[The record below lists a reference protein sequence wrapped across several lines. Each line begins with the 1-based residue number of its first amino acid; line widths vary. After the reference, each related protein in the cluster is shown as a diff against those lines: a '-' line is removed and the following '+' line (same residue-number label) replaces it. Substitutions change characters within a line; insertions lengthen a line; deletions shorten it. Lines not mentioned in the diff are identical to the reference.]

1 MITEDSENFVLYK
14 PFTEDLDQI
23 STINHEEKEN
33 IREKAKLAIT
43 DYMRSLNEM
52 EVFINETY
60 LKHTRPGL
68 GVGSWDRGMDYYK
81 ACLKW
86 HTSLQLS
93 PEEVHRK
100 GLEEVSRISTQMKA
114 IFRKMGM
121 NGSIKDGFNQLKNDS
136 SYFLKTEDEVVSTFE
151 DIIERQIEPKLNT
164 LFKDNPNLPLVVEP
178 MPYNGPLGMY
188 LTGSPD
194 GTKPG
199 TFQVNGLHP
208 SEIMPPLKCYPCV
221 VCCKRTKTAER
232 RNLSGEK
239 NKEIRKYLVNKLFI
253 RPQEVIEGVT
263 CNKCRLFC
271 GKEIQKKPTTK
282 RNAEYLDKDPDFI
295 PVVRSSSK
303 HYIDCRSPPSIQ
315 LKFPSTTASHAQ
327 CVVCKRHGP
336 KLVTVPNS
344 ARYDLFLKRLIILP
358 QGARCCP
365 GHLSGEYFSG
375 FSCEQIVEKKS
386 SSDFNRTEITNLL
399 KQIRDIALKNSKK
412 RIDFD
417 SPTSLSESDIYNL
430 TGLTKA
436 NFDDVCSKIQDSPM
450 RDSHC
455 RTIRQCIG
463 IFLTK
468 LKCGMSNRL
477 LSTLFNLGR
486 DATRRAISS
495 ARKYL
500 VETFVPEN
508 LGFEHI
514 SRNNVINNHTRPLAQ
529 SLFGDITKPA
539 ILVVDGTYIYI
550 QKSGNFQFQRR
561 SFSMHKHRPL
571 VKPMVFV
578 TTSGYIVSVMGP
590 YMGDGKNNDANIM
603 THIIKR
609 NIEKITDWLQ
619 EDDILIVDRGFRDS
633 LDLLNELGIKSE
645 MPSFLGRGE
654 KQHSVEESNTTRL
667 VTKLRWIVESI
678 NVENDGL
685 DKRSYKW
692 SKIDST
698 DFDIEFPRLNEEEL
712 RNLTLGT
719 YQLKMAKSYTEEHF
733 DSEGRYEVLI
743 SAEDQCLLSA
753 KIQSRHISAKCY
765 QLWISFNE
773 CVVLGW
779 YCKCKIGGRVVGMC
793 SHIASVIWYLGFG
806 RYTDKQFRIN
816 NWGQYLL
823 DAKNIPEPEEI
834 DASDD
839 EATVTEE

>member
-1 MITEDSENFVLYK
+1 
-14 PFTEDLDQI
+14 
-23 STINHEEKEN
+23 
-33 IREKAKLAIT
+33 
-43 DYMRSLNEM
+43 
-52 EVFINETY
+52 
-60 LKHTRPGL
+60 
-68 GVGSWDRGMDYYK
+68 
-81 ACLKW
+81 
-86 HTSLQLS
+86 
-93 PEEVHRK
+93 
-100 GLEEVSRISTQMKA
+100 
-114 IFRKMGM
+114 
-121 NGSIKDGFNQLKNDS
+121 
-136 SYFLKTEDEVVSTFE
+136 
-151 DIIERQIEPKLNT
+151 
-164 LFKDNPNLPLVVEP
+164 
-178 MPYNGPLGMY
+178 
-188 LTGSPD
+188 
-194 GTKPG
+194 
-199 TFQVNGLHP
+199 
-208 SEIMPPLKCYPCV
+208 MPPLKCYPCV
-221 VCCKRTKTAER
+221 VCCKRTKPAER
-232 RNLSGEK
+232 RNLNGEK

-253 RPQEVIEGVT
+253 RPQDVTEGVT
-263 CNKCRLFC
+263 S
-271 GKEIQKKPTTK
+271 
-282 RNAEYLDKDPDFI
+282 EYLDNDPDPDFI

-303 HYIDCRSPPSIQ
+303 NVDCRSPPSIQ
-315 LKFPSTTASHAQ
+315 LKLPSTTASHAQ

-344 ARYDLFLKRLIILP
+344 ARHDLFLQRLIILP

-365 GHLSGEYFSG
+365 GHLSDEIFSS
-375 FSCEQIVEKKS
+375 FSCEQIVEKEP
-386 SSDFNRTEITNLL
+386 SSDFNRTEITFLL

-417 SPTSLSESDIYNL
+417 SPNSLSESDIYNL

-529 SLFGDITKPA
+529 SLFGDTTNPA
-539 ILVVDGTYIYI
+539 ILVLDGTYIYI

-578 TTSGYIVSVMGP
+578 TTSGYIVSVIGP
-590 YMGDGKNNDANIM
+590 YMGDGKNNDANIL

-619 EDDILIVDRGFRDS
+619 EDDILIADRGFRDS
-633 LDLLNELGIKSE
+633 LDLLNELNELGIKSE

-667 VTKLRWIVESI
+667 VTKLRWIIESI
-678 NVENDGL
+678 NGRIKFFRYL
-685 DKRSYKW
+685 DKVL
-692 SKIDST
+692 
-698 DFDIEFPRLNEEEL
+698 P
-712 RNLTLGT
+712 T
-719 YQLKMAKSYTEEHF
+719 YQVPHIRDYVQIACSLINRYFKPMNIGDPEDELLDLSLKSYLPQLPWQPHFKLSLAEALIAQPPLAWEQKENSPANPPFADLEVSDSYFEE
-733 DSEGRYEVLI
+733 
-743 SAEDQCLLSA
+743 
-753 KIQSRHISAKCY
+753 
-765 QLWISFNE
+765 
-773 CVVLGW
+773 
-779 YCKCKIGGRVVGMC
+779 
-793 SHIASVIWYLGFG
+793 YLG
-806 RYTDKQFRIN
+806 
-816 NWGQYLL
+816 
-823 DAKNIPEPEEI
+823 
-834 DASDD
+834 
-839 EATVTEE
+839 

>member
-1 MITEDSENFVLYK
+1 MASALAMMLGGAITNAFAFSGSNYLF
-14 PFTEDLDQI
+14 
-23 STINHEEKEN
+23 SHMGSNANEEK
-33 IREKAKLAIT
+33 IRHDKAIEKLEKAQAEWNKKRIQRL
-43 DYMRSLNEM
+43 DFLNEQ
-52 EVFINETY
+52 
-60 LKHTRPGL
+60 
-68 GVGSWDRGMDYYK
+68 
-81 ACLKW
+81 
-86 HTSLQLS
+86 LQK
-93 PEEVHRK
+93 EHHAEH
-100 GLEEVSRISTQMKA
+100 
-114 IFRKMGM
+114 
-121 NGSIKDGFNQLKNDS
+121 
-136 SYFLKTEDEVVSTFE
+136 TFE
-151 DIIERQIEPKLNT
+151 DDR
-164 LFKDNPNLPLVVEP
+164 
-178 MPYNGPLGMY
+178 
-188 LTGSPD
+188 
-194 GTKPG
+194 
-199 TFQVNGLHP
+199 
-208 SEIMPPLKCYPCV
+208 SEVTVDFMPPLKCYPCV
-221 VCCKRTKTAER
+221 VCCKRTKPAER
-232 RNLSGEK
+232 RNLNGEK

-271 GKEIQKKPTTK
+271 GKEIQKKQTTK
-282 RNAEYLDKDPDFI
+282 RKAEYLDNDPDPDFI

-303 HYIDCRSPPSIQ
+303 NVDCRSPPSIQ
-315 LKFPSTTASHAQ
+315 LKLPSTTASHAQ

-344 ARYDLFLKRLIILP
+344 ARYDLFLQRLIILP

-365 GHLSGEYFSG
+365 GHLSDEIFPA
-375 FSCEQIVEKKS
+375 FREQIVEKKP
-386 SSDFNRTEITNLL
+386 SSDFN
-399 KQIRDIALKNSKK
+399 Q
-412 RIDFD
+412 
-417 SPTSLSESDIYNL
+417 SDIYNL

-486 DATRRAISS
+486 DATMRAISS

-529 SLFGDITKPA
+529 SLFGDNTNPA

-578 TTSGYIVSVMGP
+578 TTSGYIVSVIGP
-590 YMGDGKNNDANIM
+590 YMGDGKNNDANIL

-619 EDDILIVDRGFRDS
+619 KDDILIVDRGFRDS

-678 NVENDGL
+678 NGRIKFFRYLDKVLPTNQVPHIRDYVQIACSLINRYFKPMNIGDPEADELMVENDGL

-733 DSEGRYEVLI
+733 DSEGKYEVLV
-743 SAEDQCLLSA
+743 STEDQFLLSA
-753 KIQSRHISAKCY
+753 KIQSRHISSKCY

-779 YCKCKIGGRVVGMC
+779 
-793 SHIASVIWYLGFG
+793 
-806 RYTDKQFRIN
+806 YTDKQFRIN

>member
-1 MITEDSENFVLYK
+1 
-14 PFTEDLDQI
+14 
-23 STINHEEKEN
+23 
-33 IREKAKLAIT
+33 
-43 DYMRSLNEM
+43 
-52 EVFINETY
+52 
-60 LKHTRPGL
+60 
-68 GVGSWDRGMDYYK
+68 
-81 ACLKW
+81 
-86 HTSLQLS
+86 
-93 PEEVHRK
+93 
-100 GLEEVSRISTQMKA
+100 
-114 IFRKMGM
+114 
-121 NGSIKDGFNQLKNDS
+121 
-136 SYFLKTEDEVVSTFE
+136 
-151 DIIERQIEPKLNT
+151 
-164 LFKDNPNLPLVVEP
+164 
-178 MPYNGPLGMY
+178 
-188 LTGSPD
+188 
-194 GTKPG
+194 
-199 TFQVNGLHP
+199 
-208 SEIMPPLKCYPCV
+208 MPPLKCYPCV

-295 PVVRSSSK
+295 PVVSSSSK
-303 HYIDCRSPPSIQ
+303 NYVDCRSPPSIQ

-529 SLFGDITKPA
+529 SLFGDITNPA

-678 NVENDGL
+678 NGRIKFFRYLDKVLPTNQVPYIQDYVHIACSLINRYFKPMNIGDPEADELLGAKMLFLSKQINELKNKVENDGL